1 MRRAVITVALLLL
14 IVPPAHA
21 RWTDTDRFGDS
32 VRAQMW
38 PQAAYDDVGR
48 GFVAWT
54 SITTGLVP
62 YWPEVAMYDG
72 TAWSTPVRIGGATS
86 LMQPGRIVAAGDG
99 HAAIE
104 MSDVTGGGSKLLV
117 ARYVDGRWGDPVQ
130 LSDPGAAASTQS
142 LAITA
147 AGEVVI
153 AWIED
158 GARIRAARFADGFW
172 STTDVGSVSAANE
185 LYVVVDGSGVPM
197 IAWTDTSGSG
207 TGWFTSRRL
216 GGAWS
221 VPALAV
227 ETGSGG
233 NGSALV
239 LVNGQP
245 LLVWGRTLASGPNWR
260 SVVEAAHFDGTR
272 WSAVETVAQE
282 ARSSGIGAAS
292 LRDGSAMAVWQAG
305 TGGVDYDV
313 RVARRTASGWTTA
326 EQVNDPG
333 GAWEPQIAAVG
344 GDRALV
350 GWRWYDTPYASVLT
364 GGAWVTT
371 KLGADQSA
379 DMEPSVAGS
388 RDGAALA
395 AWENSLVLPIVS
407 DVRRLVDVPGPPLAS
422 TAEAGDAEAAVTWSA
437 PLLTNGSRVVS
448 YTVTSSPDGRTCT
461 AAAPARAC
469 TVSGLR
475 NGRAYRFSVV
485 ATNGEG
491 SGAAATSA
499 AATPK
504 TRPTVKV
511 LSTTAAG
518 GSLRTWIQVSGP
530 GTFTQVG
537 TSAAIEPRVCR
548 TALTVRKAG
557 RVLIVCTPGRRA
569 RTLLPC
575 RPVKVRLS
583 TVFRTPDRVKRTTV
597 REVRLDACLRVA
609 AVTG

>member
-1 MRRAVITVALLLL
+1 
-14 IVPPAHA
+14 
-21 RWTDTDRFGDS
+21 
-32 VRAQMW
+32 
-38 PQAAYDDVGR
+38 
-48 GFVAWT
+48 
-54 SITTGLVP
+54 
-62 YWPEVAMYDG
+62 
-72 TAWSTPVRIGGATS
+72 
-86 LMQPGRIVAAGDG
+86 
-99 HAAIE
+99 
-104 MSDVTGGGSKLLV
+104 
-117 ARYVDGRWGDPVQ
+117 
-130 LSDPGAAASTQS
+130 
-142 LAITA
+142 
-147 AGEVVI
+147 
-153 AWIED
+153 
-158 GARIRAARFADGFW
+158 
-172 STTDVGSVSAANE
+172 VSAASE
-185 LYVVVDGSGVPM
+185 VYVVIDGSGVPM

-207 TGWFTSRRL
+207 TGWFASRRL

-245 LLVWGRTLASGPNWR
+245 LLVWGRTLAPGPNWR
-260 SVVEAAHFDGTR
+260 SVVESAHFDGTR

-282 ARSSGIGAAS
+282 TRSSGIGAAS

-313 RVARRTASGWTTA
+313 RVARRTAAGWTTA
-326 EQVNDPG
+326 EQVNDTG

-364 GGAWVTT
+364 GGSWATT

-379 DMEPSVAGS
+379 NYEPAVAGS
-388 RDGAALA
+388 RDGSALA
-395 AWENSLVLPIVS
+395 AWENGLVLPFVS
-407 DVRRLVDVPGPPLAS
+407 DVRRLVDVPGPPLAA
-422 TAEAGDAEAAVTWSA
+422 TAEAGDAEAAVSWSA

-491 SGAAATSA
+491 SGTAATSA
-499 AATPK
+499 AVTPK

-511 LSTTAAG
+511 LSTTSAG

-530 GTFTQVG
+530 GTITQVG

-548 TALTVRKAG
+548 AALTVRKAG
-557 RVLIVCTPGRRA
+557 RVLVVCTPGRRA